1 MDAATKALRAPDKHM
16 LDGRKLRLEYASE
29 EATKKA
35 TPWVFRQER
44 KDAEAASNPDA
55 NEQVQEAP
63 KADEKEIKTNEKEK
77 EERIAR
83 KLERETKRK
92 SGPAREG
99 RSNATSGAIL
109 ANVQRQKITAQPFQ
123 GKKITF
129 D

>member
-1 MDAATKALRAPDKHM
+1 MESATKALRAPDKHT

-44 KDAEAASNPDA
+44 KEAEAASTSEDSKDGYA
-55 NEQVQEAP
+55 GSREGKSKDQ
-63 KADEKEIKTNEKEK
+63 EK

-83 KLERETKRK
+83 RKERDEKRK
-92 SGPAREG
+92 NEPAKEG
-99 RSNATSGAIL
+99 KSNATSGAIL
-109 ANVQRQKITAQPFQ
+109 ANVQRQKMTAQPFQ
-123 GKKITF
+123 GKRITF